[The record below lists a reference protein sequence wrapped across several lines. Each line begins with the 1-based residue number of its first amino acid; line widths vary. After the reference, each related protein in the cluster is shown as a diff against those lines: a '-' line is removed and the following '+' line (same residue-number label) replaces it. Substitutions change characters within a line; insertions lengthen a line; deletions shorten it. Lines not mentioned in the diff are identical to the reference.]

1 MTYYL
6 SIGINALSNKT
17 YSERTLYVTNILD
30 KSFQSDSLGLSGYFI
45 YMLLPQIELPFR
57 Y

>member
-17 YSERTLYVTNILD
+17 YSERTLDVTNILD